1 MSDARL
7 PQSVAEREATI
18 GGYRLRLVTLDT
30 GNRVVLAEDM
40 QAFTQALMRGA
51 LKAEHAKQAM
61 AFVRGIH

>member
-1 MSDARL
+1 VSEL
-7 PQSVAEREATI
+7 PEAIVERETTI
-18 GGYRLRLVTLDT
+18 CGYRLRLITLDT

-40 QAFTQALMRGA
+40 QAFTQALMRGE